1 MLRARRYRIID
12 NPLGRFVVIQDDDG
26 ELRTGWLEP
35 DDDEAMPFARGDSDL
50 LDELAQR
57 LGQYFAGEVVSFED
71 VPLPAGTPFQ
81 QRCWRACQA
90 IPRGQTRSY
99 RQLAVA
105 AGSSIGAA
113 RAAGQAMRN
122 NPVPILVPCHRVVA
136 TDGRLHG
143 FSGQTDPAGREL
155 WLKARL
161 LELEG
166 VEVGM
171 FD

>member
-1 MLRARRYRIID
+1 MIEADRYRIVD
-12 NPLGRFVVIQDDDG
+12 NPLGRFVIALRDDG
-26 ELRTGWLEP
+26 ELCTGWLEP
-35 DDDEAMPFARGDSDL
+35 DHANAMHPAKGESAL
-50 LDELAQR
+50 LDELADR
-57 LGQYFAGEVVSFED
+57 LRRYFAGEAVSFED
-71 VPLPAGTPFQ
+71 APLPKGTDFQ
-81 QRCWRACQA
+81 RACRRACQA
-90 IPRGQTRSY
+90 IPLGQTRSY
-99 RQLAVA
+99 GQLAAA

-143 FSGQTDPAGREL
+143 FSGQTDPAGHAL

-166 VEVGM
+166 VVVGM